1 MMGVV
6 VEGRKSLR
14 QPWNKRTHFLYS
26 GAGCAMLDVS
36 DAPEGSIYFG
46 CPLTQHLQLFNLLC
60 AKERSSQRACV
71 WEKVIVLGGVRGC
84 DKFHDSLTPAGTA
97 CTDPSTDEGGVGV
110 GSLPKNA
117 TSTFSSGAPPRVVRW
132 VVNNAVL
139 PLGCCC

>member
-71 WEKVIVLGGVRGC
+71 WEKVIVLGVCGVVIN
-84 DKFHDSLTPAGTA
+84 FMTPLHPQALLVPTQVPTKVEWA
-97 CTDPSTDEGGVGV
+97 LEASQRTQLLPS
-110 GSLPKNA
+110 A
-117 TSTFSSGAPPRVVRW
+117 VVRLHVW
-132 VVNNAVL
+132 C
-139 PLGCCC
+139 GGW

>member
-1 MMGVV
+1 MP
-6 VEGRKSLR
+6 SDTALATF
-14 QPWNKRTHFLYS
+14 QPFVCETAEQPVCMCVGES
-26 GAGCAMLDVS
+26 DCA
-36 DAPEGSIYFG
+36 
-46 CPLTQHLQLFNLLC
+46 
-60 AKERSSQRACV
+60 
-71 WEKVIVLGGVRGC
+71 GGVRGC